1 MRPVVILKRFN
12 PLRPESRVD
21 DIIGVKPVLE
31 RRNVTASLGFGNPC
45 LDLLLDGRVH
55 VHTTMMDMHRSA
67 ACAVSA
73 AVGTPDT
80 GGWTGS

>member
-1 MRPVVILKRFN
+1 MA
-12 PLRPESRVD
+12 STTS
-21 DIIGVKPVLE
+21 LE
-31 RRNVTASLGFGNPC
+31 LRNVTVSLGFGNPC

-73 AVGTPDT
+73 TVGTSDT

>member
-12 PLRPESRVD
+12 PLHPESRVD
-21 DIIGVKPVLE
+21 DIIGVKSVLE

-45 LDLLLDGRVH
+45 LDLLLDGRVL
-55 VHTTMMDMHRSA
+55 VHTTMMDIHPST
-67 ACAVSA
+67 ACALSA
-73 AVGTPDT
+73 AVDTSDT